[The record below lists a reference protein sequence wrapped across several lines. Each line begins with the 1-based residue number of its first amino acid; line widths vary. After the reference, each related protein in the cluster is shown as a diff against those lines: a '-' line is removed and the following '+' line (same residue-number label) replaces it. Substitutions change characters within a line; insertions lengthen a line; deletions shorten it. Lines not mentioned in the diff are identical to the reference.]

1 MDTKLE
7 QHIDMIMVGLLNA
20 VDYVTE
26 GDLPMMRDEIG
37 KGLLAYRDACG
48 GKKPNTGDSG
58 LHLQRVSISVCPSC
72 GGSPIE
78 ENGAS
83 KHCPYCDFYF

>member
-37 KGLLAYRDACG
+37 KGLLAYRDACEA
-48 GKKPNTGDSG
+48 KKPNTEGSG
-58 LHLQRVSISVCPSC
+58 LVETL
-72 GGSPIE
+72 
-78 ENGAS
+78 
-83 KHCPYCDFYF
+83 